1 MLLVFRQKRV
11 LIDLNG
17 QVRHSIDIR
26 YTCRLC
32 FPISFGK
39 VVLCIDSIKR
49 YTECIEDV
57 FSGYVMN
64 LLSGMHK
71 CR

>member
-1 MLLVFRQKRV
+1 MLFIFRWKRV

-17 QVRHSIDIR
+17 QVRHSIDER

-39 VVLCIDSIKR
+39 VFLCIDTIMR
-49 YTECIEDV
+49 YTHCKKIVGSNYKISCKCI
-57 FSGYVMN
+57 YI
-64 LLSGMHK
+64 L
-71 CR
+71 